1 MDTFDN
7 RLYGRFRRFLR
18 HPGSLSTGT
27 RWCVLHFP
35 DNSRC
40 CQVVGTNSVSFSFHP
55 LIHGGIIFVSTTRIP
70 LDKSYVEQKE
80 LEKKLEWSTAELG
93 LSVRTTN
100 CLDEQGIST
109 VGDLL
114 ACRREDLLQ
123 ISNFGEKTLED
134 VYGALEKL
142 GFYRTNRLPQK
153 AKSA

>member
-1 MDTFDN
+1 MSN
-7 RLYGRFRRFLR
+7 
-18 HPGSLSTGT
+18 
-27 RWCVLHFP
+27 
-35 DNSRC
+35 
-40 CQVVGTNSVSFSFHP
+40 
-55 LIHGGIIFVSTTRIP
+55 TRIP
-70 LDKSYVEQKE
+70 LVQSYVEQKE

-134 VYGALEKL
+134 VYVALERL
-142 GFYRTNRLPQK
+142 GFYRTNRQPQK
-153 AKSA
+153 VRSA